1 MTNTFDC
8 LTTLTV
14 GGETVHYFSLPALE
28 PAGFPGVARLP
39 YSLKILLE
47 NLLRHEDGRF
57 VKADDIEALARWDV
71 KGAGAE
77 GDLVHAGARAAPGL
91 HRRPVRRRSRR
102 DARRHRR
109 GSAAIPNKVNPLQP
123 VELVIDH
130 SVQVD
135 YFGQRERVPAE
146 RRARVRAQQGALR
159 VPALGP
165 ERVPQLPRR
174 AARHRHRPP
183 GQPRVPRARRRAR
196 TESPDGARW
205 RIPTRSSAPTRTR
218 RW

>member
-1 MTNTFDC
+1 M
-8 LTTLTV
+8 
-14 GGETVHYFSLPALE
+14 
-28 PAGFPGVARLP
+28 
-39 YSLKILLE
+39 KILLE

-57 VKADDIEALARWDV
+57 VKAADIEALARWDV
-71 KGAGAE
+71 KSARAE
-77 GDLVHAGARAAPGL
+77 GNLVRAGARAAAGL
-91 HRRPVRRRSRR
+91 HRRARGGRSGG
-102 DARRHRR
+102 DARRHR
-109 GSAAIPNKVNPLQP
+109 AARRRSEPVNPLQP

-135 YFGQRERVPAE
+135 YFGQAERVSAE
-146 RRARVRAQQGALR
+146 RRARVLAQQGAVR
-159 VPALGP
+159 VPPLGP

-183 GQPRVPRARRRAR
+183 GESRIPRARRHDGRQPERAR
-196 TESPDGARW
+196 S